1 MGHPTRLARLS
12 FATRDEPVPTTSR
25 SISDAVA
32 ALPKLRRDAV
42 VDDVPEHMGS
52 STMFNQPERVTAELE
67 IVAALINAVGPVALD
82 VDPPFHVDDELVNRG
97 RAWLKPDVGD
107 ANDGN
112 TTPSIS
118 AVGPT

>member
-12 FATRDEPVPTTSR
+12 FATRDEPIPATSS

-32 ALPKLRRDAV
+32 ALPKIRRDPM
-42 VDDVPEHMGS
+42 VDHVPEHMGS
-52 STMFNQPERVTAELE
+52 STMFNQPERVPTELE
-67 IVAALINAVGPVALD
+67 IVPSLVDAVGPVAFD
-82 VDPPFHVDDELVNRG
+82 VDPAFHVGDELVNRG

-107 ANDGN
+107 ADDRD
-112 TTPSIS
+112 TAPSIS